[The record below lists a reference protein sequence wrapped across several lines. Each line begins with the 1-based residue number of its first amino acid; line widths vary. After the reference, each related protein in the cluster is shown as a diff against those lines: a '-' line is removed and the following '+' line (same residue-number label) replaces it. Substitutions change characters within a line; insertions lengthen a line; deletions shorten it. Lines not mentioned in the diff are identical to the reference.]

1 MAARGALDA
10 FRKPCDRPARPHRQI
25 TLGHD
30 VFGHVFV
37 NVVDDLL
44 AASAEKKAN
53 RNKFGVVEVVYIG
66 TLAASL
72 SVNSP
77 NGTRHPSESG
87 VISADGSDVNLI
99 RDRVFGMRAD
109 DRDMKACAGQR
120 PALLVKNARVERGVN
135 RRHVHDLGGF
145 PHFCVGPE
153 RPTAP
158 SMSFSAKNSG
168 SGCSQ

>member
-37 NVVDDLL
+37 NVVDDLF
-44 AASAEKKAN
+44 AASAEKEAD
-53 RNKFGVVEVVYIG
+53 RNKFGIVEVVHVG
-66 TLAASL
+66 ALASSL

-77 NGTRHPSESG
+77 DGTRHPGKSG
-87 VISADGSDVNLI
+87 VISADGPDVNLI
-99 RDRVFGMRAD
+99 RDRVFGMWAD
-109 DRDMKACAGQR
+109 DGDVKARAGQG
-120 PALLVKNARVERGVN
+120 PALFVKNARVECGVN

-145 PHFCVGPE
+145 PHFRVWTRATDG
-153 RPTAP
+153 A
-158 SMSFSAKNSG
+158 SMSFSARSLR